1 MQARTNPVPAPP
13 DDPLEKL
20 VGRMAAGQEGALG
33 ELYDAT
39 SPRVFGLTLRILGDR
54 AAAEEATIDV
64 YTQVWKQTGRY
75 DPAKGTVLAWLLILG
90 RSRAIDILRS
100 RARRAEQESSFA
112 ASLDLSDP
120 APGPEQASSEAERAR
135 RVRLALRSLPGEQRA
150 ALEVVY
156 FGGLSHREAAE
167 ALSQPLGTVKTRVR
181 TGLATLHRALTPPPE
196 GLA

>member
-1 MQARTNPVPAPP
+1 MELGVQARTNPVPAPP

-39 SPRVFGLTLRILGDR
+39 SPRVFGLTLRILRDR

-120 APGPEQASSEAERAR
+120 APGP
-135 RVRLALRSLPGEQRA
+135 
-150 ALEVVY
+150 
-156 FGGLSHREAAE
+156 
-167 ALSQPLGTVKTRVR
+167 
-181 TGLATLHRALTPPPE
+181 
-196 GLA
+196 